1 MSSANALV
9 SAEED
14 NPNSLRGSRPGG
26 GRRGWKPGGGG
37 LREREK
43 MRRRLRG
50 GSVFSLKSG
59 KKIIKKKGPDPPRP
73 PRPI

>member
-37 LREREK
+37 QRERENEATAQ
-43 MRRRLRG
+43 RRQR
-50 GSVFSLKSG
+50 VFFKE
-59 KKIIKKKGPDPPRP
+59 KRTRP
-73 PRPI
+73 AQAA